1 MRKFNYNHVAGR
13 NVILR
18 NDVVLNIMNDCLL
31 NLLVRK
37 PTSEGAIWLNLEWMR
52 CGFQGYF

>member
-13 NVILR
+13 NVIVR
-18 NDVVLNIMNDCLL
+18 NDIVLNIMNDYLL
-31 NLLVRK
+31 NFLVRK
-37 PTSEGAIWLNLEWMR
+37 PTSEGVIWLKLEWMR